1 MTNDQT
7 VTISVAEYE
16 ELLDSAMWEE
26 AFRSAG
32 VDNWDGYDYVI
43 EIYREMKAESQE

>member
-1 MTNDQT
+1 MTNEQT

-16 ELLDSAMWEE
+16 ELLDAAMWEE

-32 VDNWDGYDYVI
+32 VDNWDGYDDAMT
-43 EIYREMKAESQE
+43 IYRDIKSDEQ